1 MANPSEKLVICISC
15 NTISICSDC
24 ERHTIVLRI
33 FKKTVDGEWF
43 SCTAEKIR
51 PILPRDVVISIN
63 DRFILFLMT
72 STFVINYK
80 ESTVSSIS
88 LSTTTSE

>member
-24 ERHTIVLRI
+24 ERHIVLRI
-33 FKKTVDGEWF
+33 KTVDGEWF

-51 PILPRDVVISIN
+51 PILPCDIVISMN
-63 DRFILFLMT
+63 DRFILFLRT

-88 LSTTTSE
+88 LYTTTSE